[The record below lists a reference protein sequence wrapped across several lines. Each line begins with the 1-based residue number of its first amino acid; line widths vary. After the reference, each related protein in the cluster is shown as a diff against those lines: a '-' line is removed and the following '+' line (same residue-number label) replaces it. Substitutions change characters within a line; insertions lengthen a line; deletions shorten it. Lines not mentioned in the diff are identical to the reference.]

1 MCLTYGDGVWVLG
14 DTVLSINKRVND
26 RSVSN
31 PNYGIGNQKIF
42 FLRSV
47 LSFKEDFCPF
57 VICQMRKGGG

>member
-42 FLRSV
+42 FYGAYCHLKKISA
-47 LSFKEDFCPF
+47 LS
-57 VICQMRKGGG
+57 

>member
-42 FLRSV
+42 FFTERT
-47 LSFKEDFCPF
+47 
-57 VICQMRKGGG
+57 VI